1 MAPEKPIEPRHDLAA
16 NPEPDPSGDSSVS
29 RRSFLTT
36 ISSTLGSAAVIA
48 ATPGAAKSLTAR
60 WERIQAAK
68 AAGDPAYVRKVLD
81 EHQWRTVS
89 VLCDLIIP
97 ADERS
102 GSATDSGA
110 PACIDDWIEFY
121 EQQDGNDRVRT
132 LIFAGLA
139 WLDRESQ
146 ALFQNDFADA
156 APEQQKQIIDR
167 LAWPALAAR
176 EDHPWVQFFDLFR
189 YLTVAAFFSSKMGV
203 ADLPYIGNT
212 FNPNWSGCDPAVWAT
227 IEQRLK
233 SGFTPIK
240 SAGPPPKA

>member
-1 MAPEKPIEPRHDLAA
+1 MSSDKPLESANQPQPEAA
-16 NPEPDPSGDSSVS
+16 GESSVS
-29 RRSFLTT
+29 RRNFLTT
-36 ISSTLGSAAVIA
+36 IGSAVGTAMAVA
-48 ATPGAAKSLTAR
+48 ATPAAAKNLTAR
-60 WERIQAAK
+60 WEKIQAAT
-68 AAGDPAYVRKVLD
+68 AAAAPYERKVFD

-89 VLCDLIIP
+89 KLCDLIIP

-102 GSATDSGA
+102 GSATDAGA

-146 ALFQNDFADA
+146 ALFQKDFVDA
-156 APEQQKQIIDR
+156 APEQQKQILDR
-167 LAWPALAAR
+167 VAWPAHAAR
-176 EDHPWVQFFDLFR
+176 EDHPWMQFFDLFR
-189 YLTVAAFFSSKMGV
+189 DLTVAAFFSSKMGV

-212 FNPNWSGCDPAVWAT
+212 FNPNWTGCDPAVWAT

-233 SGFTPIK
+233 NGFTPIQ
-240 SAGPPPKA
+240 SAGPPSKT